1 MLRDSLHDKVLEMT
15 EKEKTVLT
23 KIYEMA
29 EKYPD
34 QTALIFLGEK
44 YSYKKLIEL
53 IESFSSGISKLGVKK
68 GDRVMLYL
76 PNSPQFLISYFGLMR
91 IGAIPVPVSPIYTSN
106 EIRYMLENSGA
117 KVVICSDT
125 NIGYVR
131 AVEEVGIE
139 KIVVT
144 NVAEMLPRWK
154 RIVGELFDKIPKGG
168 YEKSEKVVEFKKLL
182 KRGESVEEAEVD
194 PKRDIAHILYTGGTT
209 GLPKGVVHTHAFLLS
224 GIIGLRETY
233 GEIRELENKFVVVVP
248 LFHMFALDMIMST
261 TLHKANTAILM
272 PKPNI
277 DAILASIEH
286 YEATL
291 FAGVPTLY
299 RMILEHDRVDY
310 YDLSSLKFCWSAG
323 DVLPAEV
330 YKMWKEKFGIPLHQ
344 VYGSTETVVI
354 SVTRLSEEPKLGS
367 VGKIVP
373 GRIAKIIDPETL
385 EEVEG
390 EGELLVTSEY
400 LTMGYWRNPEETEK
414 GFIESEGYLWCRTGD
429 FVRIHEEEFYFVDR
443 RKDIIKYKGYRIAAS
458 EVEAV
463 LQSHPAVI
471 AASVIGVPDEKV
483 GERVK
488 AFVVLKEDAR
498 ITAHDLKRW
507 CRERLAPY
515 KVPDYIE
522 FRDFLPKSKVG
533 KILRREL
540 RDQELRRG

>member
-1 MLRDSLHDKVLEMT
+1 MLKDNLHDKVLEMT

-23 KIYEMA
+23 KIYEMS

-44 YSYKKLIEL
+44 YNYKKLIKL
-53 IESFSSGISKLGVKK
+53 IESFSSGISELGVKK

-131 AVEEVGIE
+131 AVEEVGVE

-144 NVAEMLPRWK
+144 NVADMLPKWK
-154 RIVGELFDKIPKGG
+154 KIVGELFDKIPKGS
-168 YEKSEKVVEFKKLL
+168 YEKSEKVFEFKKLL
-182 KRGESVEEAEVD
+182 KKGESVEEAEID
-194 PKRDIAHILYTGGTT
+194 PKKDIAHILYTGGTT
-209 GLPKGVVHTHAFLLS
+209 GRPKGVVHTHAFLLS

-233 GEIRELENKFVVVVP
+233 KEIKELENKFVVVVP

-277 DAILASIEH
+277 DAILASIEY

-354 SVTRLSEEPKLGS
+354 AVTRLSEEPKLGS

-390 EGELLVTSEY
+390 EGELIVTSEY

-414 GFIESEGYLWCRTGD
+414 GFIESGGYLWCRTGD
-429 FVRIHEEEFYFVDR
+429 FVKIYEDKLYFVDR

-471 AASVIGVPDEKV
+471 AASVIGVPDERV
-483 GERVK
+483 GERIK